1 MDLYATL
8 PNVQYIGTFN
18 LYLAT
23 PINIL
28 YIFCTIYCISYIYY
42 RHDICH
48 QVTDVTH
55 TDERL
60 TTFLTILPTFHQS
73 KNKNNDFLEKFLTSN
88 FLS

>member
-23 PINIL
+23 PIIIL
-28 YIFCTIYCISYIYY
+28 YIFSTIYCIYYIYY
-42 RHDICH
+42 RYYVCH
-48 QVTDVTH
+48 KVTDVTY

-60 TTFLTILPTFHQS
+60 TTFLIMLPNFHQP
-73 KNKNNDFLEKFLTSN
+73 KNKNKDSL
-88 FLS
+88 